1 MYGDT
6 VTYALSPQK
15 KINFTIAIVFRVLL
29 DISQSP
35 KSSLN
40 MMEIQHLTM

>member
-6 VTYALSPQK
+6 VTYTLSPQK
-15 KINFTIAIVFRVLL
+15 INITIAIVVFRVPLR
-29 DISQSP
+29 ISESP

-40 MMEIQHLTM
+40 MM